1 MKLIYNFDHDKK
13 ASALQEVNPNHPIP
27 QKFKKL
33 AEANIQRK
41 HLEVT
46 LDELNRNL
54 DYFNEQLKDELFR

>member
-13 ASALQEVNPNHPIP
+13 ASALQEVNFNHPIP

-33 AEANIQRK
+33 ADASIQRK

-46 LDELNRNL
+46 LDELNRNM
-54 DYFNEQLKDELFR
+54 DYFNEKIVDELTR